1 MMAKI
6 LPQVSGFS
14 DLYFLSF
21 CCSTKALILTKACR
35 AVVIMIAKGSIVA

>member
-1 MMAKI
+1 MMATI
-6 LPQVSGFS
+6 LPQVSGFG
-14 DLYFLSF
+14 DLYF